1 MKLKIAL
8 LLLTCTQMITN
19 SLRLNT
25 KLTVRNVNKITTTY
39 MSSFDK
45 DTVPKEDKKK
55 DEFTATRV
63 FIQGIPPEV
72 SWPELKDHF
81 KKSGGN
87 VVYASISVDKVTN
100 KPKGCG
106 IVQYET
112 SEVRVFSKYLD
123 VHISKYIF
131 TI

>member
-1 MKLKIAL
+1 MKFHNIL
-8 LLLTCTQMITN
+8 LLLTTFSQMITN
-19 SLRLNT
+19 SLKFST
-25 KLTVRNVNKITTTY
+25 KFAVRSVNKFTTAY

-45 DTVPKEDKKK
+45 EAAPKEEKKK
-55 DEFTATRV
+55 DEFISTRV

-72 SWPELKDHF
+72 NWPELKDHF

-112 SEVRVFSKYLD
+112 SEVS
-123 VHISKYIF
+123 F
-131 TI
+131 T